1 MGRPGTNGVSAAR
14 CALSCLWRLVVHTAV
29 CAGAATAAARRV
41 LGRGGGG
48 GGGGGIGRGR
58 GNVGKGLP
66 GSWDHLRDV
75 ALESKGDVVALR
87 LAGYLDGGSV
97 GGHRQGVA
105 AVHPVSARPAR
116 AQVVGQSVC
125 GNAAIILLCDSL
137 RCTANAQFLER
148 TEILLLVQRSMVIVH
163 EILSHS
169 ESLLTTTIISSQLL
183 MLADGYVI

>member
-1 MGRPGTNGVSAAR
+1 MGKR
-14 CALSCLWRLVVHTAV
+14 
-29 CAGAATAAARRV
+29 
-41 LGRGGGG
+41 
-48 GGGGGIGRGR
+48 
-58 GNVGKGLP
+58 LP

-116 AQVVGQSVC
+116 PQVVGQSSVC
-125 GNAAIILLCDSL
+125 RNAAVTLLYDSL
-137 RCTANAQFLER
+137 RRAANAQYLER
-148 TEILLLVQRSMVIVH
+148 SEILLLVQRSMMTVH
-163 EILSHS
+163 ETLSHS
-169 ESLLTTTIISSQLL
+169 ESLLTTTIISSKLL